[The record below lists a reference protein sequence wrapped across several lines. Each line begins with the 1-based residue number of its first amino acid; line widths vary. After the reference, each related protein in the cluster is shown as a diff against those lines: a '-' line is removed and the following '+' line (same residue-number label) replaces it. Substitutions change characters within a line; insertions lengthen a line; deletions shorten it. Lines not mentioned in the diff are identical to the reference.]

1 MKTYTVTLNNIDI
14 EITQDDDG
22 KFIKPTLVTSLES
35 MATAQLLNQLMN
47 HVY

>member
-22 KFIKPTLVTSLES
+22 KFIRPTLS
-35 MATAQLLNQLMN
+35 
-47 HVY
+47 